1 MKIAVIPG
9 DGIGPEIVAQGLRA
23 LEALQSSFDLP
34 VETFTVAAGAQLY
47 ADTGVAI
54 RKDDFQATVAADAV
68 YLGAIGLPHVRY
80 ADGTEINGELMCRW
94 RRDLDLYANIRPL
107 RSFPSVPTIYAKPRD
122 VDMIVVREGTEG
134 LYAANGGGAMI
145 GDRIV
150 SDPMII
156 TREGS
161 ERVSRIAFELARK
174 HPPRNGNKP
183 KVTCLDKANIIRGF
197 ALFRRSF
204 ETVAR
209 AFPDVEA
216 EALYADAASTLMT
229 LNPER
234 YHVVVCEN
242 LLGDIFSDLA
252 AAYVGGLG
260 LAGSG
265 EIGDQRGL
273 FQSAHGSAPTLT
285 GKNVAN
291 PIAQIISL
299 AMLLGWWAD
308 RARDKRFADASAAL
322 ERAIGITLSDRAN
335 HTGDLG
341 GSATTSRV
349 GDAVVAALS
358 RSAKAVMA

>member
-1 MKIAVIPG
+1 MRV
-9 DGIGPEIVAQGLRA
+9 
-23 LEALQSSFDLP
+23 LEAVAAAYALP
-34 VETFTVAAGAQLY
+34 LETFTIEAGAQRY
-47 ADTGVAI
+47 ADTGIAI
-54 RKDDFQATVAADAV
+54 EDDEYRASVAADAV

-94 RRDLDLYANIRPL
+94 RRDLDLYANVRPL
-107 RSFPSVPTIYAKPRD
+107 RSFPAVPTIYAQPRD

-134 LYAANGGGAMI
+134 LYAANGGGATI

-174 HPPRNGNKP
+174 RRPRNGLQP
-183 KVTCLDKANIIRGF
+183 KVTCLDKANILRGF

-204 ETVAR
+204 QTVAKE
-209 AFPDVEA
+209 FPDIEA
-216 EALYADAASTLMT
+216 ETLYADAASTLMT

-260 LAGSG
+260 LAGSA
-265 EIGDQRGL
+265 EIGAHRGL
-273 FQSAHGSAPTLT
+273 
-285 GKNVAN
+285 
-291 PIAQIISL
+291 
-299 AMLLGWWAD
+299 
-308 RARDKRFADASAAL
+308 
-322 ERAIGITLSDRAN
+322 
-335 HTGDLG
+335 
-341 GSATTSRV
+341 
-349 GDAVVAALS
+349 
-358 RSAKAVMA
+358 